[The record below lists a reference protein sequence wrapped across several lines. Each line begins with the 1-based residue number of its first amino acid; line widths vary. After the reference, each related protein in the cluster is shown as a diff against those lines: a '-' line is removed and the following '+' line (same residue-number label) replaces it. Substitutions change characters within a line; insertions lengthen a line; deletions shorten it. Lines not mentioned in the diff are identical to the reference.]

1 MDQESHNP
9 KSPSRDEL
17 PPSLLEAKFIPIGQ
31 YNPVELATL
40 AARPSKTVPLIKTPA
55 SCRNPNACENLA
67 QYKGRT
73 PEGNRKA
80 IANLRRNVS
89 SQMIVVDPPQL
100 PAGMPAPTIPTA
112 PAPPR
117 LMDAFKTKYL
127 KSVLSKEEFDLFL
140 HTWKKWIEEHSDYNI
155 AEDEKDLE
163 TVCMEE
169 VLQWR
174 INLARPRRP
183 RHDFSNEYNQ
193 SHLRQQRARDNLAAR
208 RDMRLG
214 IGAKGQGGGKGN
226 TTNLTIAV
234 MAGGVDQVKIAAME
248 QKARLVTQG
257 DMKFLEDT
265 RDGGQQMIEAEL
277 TEPSVPAAEE
287 VVGEPEVNENEEHD
301 DEEETDHVGT

>member
-1 MDQESHNP
+1 MSN
-9 KSPSRDEL
+9 
-17 PPSLLEAKFIPIGQ
+17 
-31 YNPVELATL
+31 ELA
-40 AARPSKTVPLIKTPA
+40 
-55 SCRNPNACENLA
+55 
-67 QYKGRT
+67 
-73 PEGNRKA
+73 
-80 IANLRRNVS
+80 NVET
-89 SQMIVVDPPQL
+89 PQL
-100 PAGMPAPTIPTA
+100 PAGMPTPTVPTA
-112 PAPPR
+112 KAPPR
-117 LMDAFKTKYL
+117 LMDAFKSKYL

-140 HTWKKWIEEHSDYNI
+140 HTWKRWIEEHNDYNV

-248 QKARLVTQG
+248 QKARLVAQG
-257 DMKFLEDT
+257 DMKFLDDT
-265 RDGGQQMIEAEL
+265 RDGGQQLIEAEL
-277 TEPSVPAAEE
+277 VDTPSADAEE
-287 VVGEPEVNENEEHD
+287 VVGEV
-301 DEEETDHVGT
+301 DEETVNDEEK